1 MALPLADRQDAT
13 LDEPVHTTLVRIRRL
28 ETAPS
33 MRSSPAMRVL
43 HSQLRDLKIIGIKL
57 YHVALPS
64 GKGVAALRDCTRTT
78 QRELMLTDLRGPVG
92 TVPPLLHSRHVRA
105 SLYRIACM
113 TGALSVLERTA
124 PENSEVTVF
133 SAVFVIVALGSIF
146 VTLNAKVLGGQC
158 SVFQS
163 VCVLG
168 YCLFPL
174 VLDAIILEIIRIV
187 AFHSFLLQLLLSI
200 GAFLWSTFCMHP
212 PCARCCA
219 H

>member
-1 MALPLADRQDAT
+1 
-13 LDEPVHTTLVRIRRL
+13 
-28 ETAPS
+28 
-33 MRSSPAMRVL
+33 
-43 HSQLRDLKIIGIKL
+43 
-57 YHVALPS
+57 
-64 GKGVAALRDCTRTT
+64 
-78 QRELMLTDLRGPVG
+78 
-92 TVPPLLHSRHVRA
+92 
-105 SLYRIACM
+105 M

-187 AFHSFLLQLLLSI
+187 AFHSFLLQLLLSV

-212 PCARCCA
+212 HGFGVVVAPLTPPSPSLTRFHGRAGAAVAEMARHLSPFPILLCA
-219 H
+219 HLADHHPSAGQVSVLQIYQTIHYTHTHRLTTPVTPTTR